1 MGPNQMPPPSGNFN
15 PQQYDFITNPAKP
28 NKPSILPIPGGNGN
42 KKQRI
47 LFFVLGGLVL
57 ITLLILIA
65 ALVFGNSNSNTDQL
79 LGIGKQQT
87 ELIRIASVGEQKA
100 TGETAKSLAINTK
113 LTITS
118 QQTALSNYLKSNGKK
133 KLSAKDLTGAENS
146 DANTQLANA
155 ETNGRFDDVF
165 IDVMNEAL
173 ADYQASLKNTYSTVS
188 GNTAKQ
194 LLSTDYEQVSIL
206 LGQND

>member
-1 MGPNQMPPPSGNFN
+1 
-15 PQQYDFITNPAKP
+15 
-28 NKPSILPIPGGNGN
+28 
-42 KKQRI
+42 
-47 LFFVLGGLVL
+47 
-57 ITLLILIA
+57 A

-165 IDVMNEAL
+165 IDVMNETL